1 MWFIKAGGTKLLLST
16 SMPKTARYLPP
27 ARAALVERQAG
38 ARAAAA
44 RLTEVAEAEL
54 AAIAHVG
61 ESEARLAGAL
71 EALEAL
77 KDAHERGEQDVQAR
91 H

>member
-1 MWFIKAGGTKLLLST
+1 
-16 SMPKTARYLPP
+16 MPNTWPP
-27 ARAALVERQAG
+27 ARTALVEQQAG

-44 RLTEVAEAEL
+44 RLSEVAEAEST
-54 AAIAHVG
+54 AIARVG

-77 KDAHERGEQDVQAR
+77 RDDHERGEQDVQVR